1 MIIEDWLDRWENGRT
16 GWHEADGNAGLRA
29 HWPKCSG
36 RVLVPLCGKT
46 PDILWLAERGHEVVG
61 VELSEIAIREFFAEQ
76 ALDFEIERSGDL
88 DRYSA
93 TGLPVTIYC
102 GDYFTFESA
111 PFDGLYDRGA
121 LVAVDPV
128 IRQKYVDFT
137 RALLKPDAC
146 SLIVT
151 LEYDQDIVQGPP
163 FSVQAEE
170 LSTYWSDLERVSE
183 QDDIDTCPP
192 KFLTAGLTDIKEV
205 VWRSAR

>member
-1 MIIEDWLDRWENGRT
+1 M
-16 GWHEADGNAGLRA
+16 
-29 HWPKCSG
+29 
-36 RVLVPLCGKT
+36 
-46 PDILWLAERGHEVVG
+46 VG

-76 ALDFEIERSGDL
+76 ALEFEIERSGHL
-88 DRYSA
+88 DCYSA
-93 TGLPVTIYC
+93 KGLPITIYC

-151 LEYDQDIVQGPP
+151 LEYDQGIVQGPP

-183 QDDIDTCPP
+183 QDDIDNCPP
-192 KFLTAGLTDIKEV
+192 KFLAAGLTNIKEV